1 MEVNM
6 SEIATLND
14 SKKGVAESAK
24 GELLQYLTF
33 KLIDETYG
41 INVMQIREVLRYS
54 EIAPVPGAPSYVM
67 GIVNLRGNVV
77 TVVDS
82 RVRFGLPDA
91 TISDDTR
98 IIIVEHDNEQVGLL
112 VDAVQ
117 EVFYLYQGE
126 IEQSPSVGNDEAI
139 RFIQGVYQK
148 EDELV
153 ILLEL
158 DRFFESNDTLGI
170 EAL

>member
-1 MEVNM
+1 M
-6 SEIATLND
+6 SEIAIVDN
-14 SKKGVAESAK
+14 SSKGVAESKK

-41 INVMQIREVLRYS
+41 INVMHIREVLRYS

-82 RVRFGLPDA
+82 RVRFGLPESV
-91 TISDDTR
+91 ISDDTR
-98 IIIVEHDNEQVGLL
+98 IIIVEYENEQVGLL
-112 VDAVQ
+112 VDAVK

-126 IEQSPSVGNDEAI
+126 IEPTPNVGNAEAQM
-139 RFIQGVYQK
+139 FIQGVYQK
-148 EDELV
+148 DEELV

-158 DRFFESNDTLGI
+158 NRFFESNDALGI
-170 EAL
+170 EAM

>member
-1 MEVNM
+1 M
-6 SEIATLND
+6 SEIAVVDD
-14 SKKGVAESAK
+14 SSKGVAESKK

-41 INVMQIREVLRYS
+41 INVMHIREVLRYS
-54 EIAPVPGAPSYVM
+54 EIAPVPGAPTYVM

-82 RVRFGLPDA
+82 RVRFGLPEA
-91 TISDDTR
+91 TITDDTR
-98 IIIVEHDNEQVGLL
+98 IIIVEHENEQVGLL

-126 IEQSPSVGNDEAI
+126 IEITPNVGNAEAQM
-139 RFIQGVYQK
+139 FIQGVYQK
-148 EDELV
+148 DEELV

-158 DRFFESNDTLGI
+158 NRFFESNEALGI
-170 EAL
+170 EALS

>member
-1 MEVNM
+1 M

-14 SKKGVAESAK
+14 SKKGVSESAK

-139 RFIQGVYQK
+139 MFIQGVYQK

>member
-1 MEVNM
+1 M

-14 SKKGVAESAK
+14 SKKGVAENAK

-139 RFIQGVYQK
+139 MFIQGVYQK
-148 EDELV
+148 DDELV

>member
-1 MEVNM
+1 M
-6 SEIATLND
+6 SE
-14 SKKGVAESAK
+14 VAPIKENGKALSETNK

-41 INVMQIREVLRYS
+41 INVMQIKEVLRYS
-54 EIAPVPGAPSYVM
+54 EIAPVPGAPSYVL

-77 TVVDS
+77 TVVDT
-82 RVRFGLPDA
+82 RVRFSLPEC

-98 IIIVEHDNEQVGLL
+98 IIIIEHDGEQVGLL

-117 EVFYLYQGE
+117 EVFYLYQSE
-126 IEQSPSVGNDEAI
+126 IEQSPSVGNDEALKL
-139 RFIQGVYQK
+139 IQGVYQK
-148 EDELV
+148 EEELV

-158 DRFFESNDTLGI
+158 NRMFERNEALGI
-170 EAL
+170 EAMN

>member
-1 MEVNM
+1 M
-6 SEIATLND
+6 SEIAIVDN
-14 SKKGVAESAK
+14 SSKGVAESKK

-41 INVMQIREVLRYS
+41 INVMHIREVLRYS

-82 RVRFGLPDA
+82 RVRFGLPESV
-91 TISDDTR
+91 ISDDTR
-98 IIIVEHDNEQVGLL
+98 IIIVEYENEQVGLL
-112 VDAVQ
+112 VDAVK

-126 IEQSPSVGNDEAI
+126 IELTPNVGNAEAQM
-139 RFIQGVYQK
+139 FIQGVYQK
-148 EDELV
+148 DEELV

-158 DRFFESNDTLGI
+158 NRFFESNDALGI
-170 EAL
+170 EAM

>member
-1 MEVNM
+1 M
-6 SEIATLND
+6 SELAPVKENGQALT
-14 SKKGVAESAK
+14 ESQK

-41 INVMQIREVLRYS
+41 INVMRIKEVLRYS
-54 EIAPVPGAPSYVM
+54 EIAPVPGAPGYVL

-77 TVVDS
+77 TVVDT
-82 RVRFGLPDA
+82 RVRFSLPDC
-91 TISDDTR
+91 TVTDDTR
-98 IIIVEHDNEQVGLL
+98 IIIIEHDGEQIGLL

-126 IEQSPSVGNDEAI
+126 IEQSPSVGNDAALQ
-139 RFIQGVYQK
+139 FIHGVYQK
-148 EDELV
+148 EEELV

-158 DRFFESNDTLGI
+158 DRMFDRNEDETLAIESM
-170 EAL
+170 

>member
-1 MEVNM
+1 M
-6 SEIATLND
+6 SEIAVVDD
-14 SKKGVAESAK
+14 SSKGVAESKK

-41 INVMQIREVLRYS
+41 INVMHIREVLRYS
-54 EIAPVPGAPSYVM
+54 EIAPVPGAPAYVM

-82 RVRFGLPDA
+82 RIRFGLPEA
-91 TISDDTR
+91 TITDDTR
-98 IIIVEHDNEQVGLL
+98 IIIVEHENEQVGLL

-126 IEQSPSVGNDEAI
+126 IELTPNVGNAEAQM
-139 RFIQGVYQK
+139 FIQGVYQK
-148 EDELV
+148 DEELV

-158 DRFFESNDTLGI
+158 NRFFESNEALGI
-170 EAL
+170 EALS

>member
-1 MEVNM
+1 M
-6 SEIATLND
+6 SELAPVKENGKAL
-14 SKKGVAESAK
+14 SESNK

-41 INVMQIREVLRYS
+41 INVMQIKEVLRYS
-54 EIAPVPGAPSYVM
+54 EIAPVPGAPSYVL

-77 TVVDS
+77 TVVDT
-82 RVRFGLPDA
+82 RVRFSLPEC
-91 TISDDTR
+91 TVSDDTR
-98 IIIVEHDNEQVGLL
+98 IIIIEHDGEQVGLL

-126 IEQSPSVGNDEAI
+126 IEQSPSVGNDEALK
-139 RFIQGVYQK
+139 FIQGVYQK
-148 EDELV
+148 EEELV

-158 DRFFESNDTLGI
+158 NRMFERNDALGI
-170 EAL
+170 EVMN

>member
-1 MEVNM
+1 M
-6 SEIATLND
+6 SEIAVVDD
-14 SKKGVAESAK
+14 SSKGVAESKK

-41 INVMQIREVLRYS
+41 INVMHIREVLRYS

-82 RVRFGLPDA
+82 RIRFGLPEA

-98 IIIVEHDNEQVGLL
+98 IIIVEHENEQVGLL

-126 IEQSPSVGNDEAI
+126 IELTPNVGNAEAQM
-139 RFIQGVYQK
+139 FIQGVYQK
-148 EDELV
+148 DEELV

-158 DRFFESNDTLGI
+158 NRFFESNDALGI
-170 EAL
+170 EALS

>member
-1 MEVNM
+1 M
-6 SEIATLND
+6 SEIATLKNS
-14 SKKGVAESAK
+14 SKAVAENKK

-41 INVMQIREVLRYS
+41 INVMQIKEVLRYS
-54 EIAPVPGAPSYVM
+54 EIAPVPGAPSYVL

-77 TVVDS
+77 TVVDT
-82 RVRFGLPDA
+82 RVRFSLPEC
-91 TISDDTR
+91 TITDDTR
-98 IIIVEHDNEQVGLL
+98 IIIIEHDGEQVGLL

-126 IEQSPSVGNDEAI
+126 IEQSPSVGNDEALM
-139 RFIQGVYQK
+139 FIQGVYQK
-148 EDELV
+148 DSELV

-158 DRFFESNDTLGI
+158 NRMFERNDALGI
-170 EAL
+170 EAM